1 MPIPQTVPAPRFY
14 PTLAS
19 VVDKDQIPDALGFL
33 KDSIDFL
40 LNKVHY
46 KDLQYTKSPN
56 GDSAHYSLSIVSRTR
71 LDIEI
76 PGTGIYLVLNPD
88 LTGGNV
94 DISAFP
100 ITIAYEWK
108 VLAYLRSFDLSKF
121 DFSPK
126 AFFETALRVLG
137 LSEKQAIAHF
147 INIFTEPVDEETT
160 SLQQFVT
167 DINEYVSENIPLP
180 DQVAKLEDVIEIVYD
195 QTQQYATL
203 AAFGKYIL
211 TTDLATT
218 KENLERFFRALLPQ
232 DIETYIKDILIPKF
246 RATLLLSAAIE
257 FPRSILQ
264 PVYPE
269 DHPNSLDIIPQDPSD
284 EFPDN
289 VLISFGE
296 ALFYADT
303 AKGFGYTMDIV
314 LNTLT
319 PAMIGNTGLIIDIQN
334 LKIDLSK
341 TENIAEADQE
351 NRPNEFMGVY
361 IERTDIFL
369 PKKWFKQ
376 DTGQTLAITGER
388 LLIGTG
394 GMSGTIA
401 LRATQTRDATGNV
414 TDYYSEYFQFNYPI
428 TALTNGTEVVLS
440 SHDALLNH
448 INGLTSRYQL
458 RFKYPLQVV
467 TNQTTTFE
475 SESEYNAFLSS
486 IDPDKYMWF
495 NLGRNP
501 DKAWRL
507 GFNRFD
513 ISFYQGRVTESNL
526 KARLEIP
533 KFTNP
538 NSTKAIIDLEG
549 HWKDEDDFYLTA
561 AYLPDGLPIN
571 LFGVLTLNLLS
582 AELGSEDGRFFIGA
596 SCELSFNNPVM
607 KGMLKERNIS
617 LPNIRIYE
625 DGSLEITGGNAS
637 IPVNIPLGLG
647 PVDVNVTTIHFGSH
661 QQEYNGVMRKYNYFG
676 FDGAISLDPLGIDAR
691 GEGLKF
697 YYTSDND
704 EYGGDGDS
712 FLHIQTIEVDLII
725 PGDASPE
732 SATAIING
740 MLSIPAPGSSEA
752 YEGQVSFKLPQS
764 GITGGASMTLQ
775 PRYPA
780 FLLDAHVDLP
790 APIPVGPLGVY
801 GFKGLLGFRYV
812 AEKEAVG
819 LKPGQDT
826 WYDYYTYPPKGV
838 HHSKFSSPEETEKYK
853 FPFSIGAGA
862 VLGTSFDGGTSI
874 SVRTMMLLSLPSLFL
889 IEGRA
894 SILSSRL
901 GLTDDREPPFFAF
914 IAWGDRSIEMGMGAD
929 FKIPQNNG
937 RIFDLYAEAQAAFF
951 FDNPSN
957 WYINLGTQEN
967 PNTARVLSLFT
978 AKSYLMI
985 SAQGI
990 QAGARAEL
998 DIRRRFGPARVR
1010 LYAYIEL
1017 GGLISFERF
1026 QLGGY
1031 IKLGGMVDVDIWII
1045 GVSLELNTILSA
1057 EAAEPFL
1064 LYAEF
1069 RVRACARII
1078 FKKVCRSFKIRLKWE
1093 KNGTVNNDPI
1103 APLPHPG
1110 SENKIDRT
1118 KELVQGVHML
1128 TNESFA
1134 LDYLG
1139 LDLSGEP
1146 DISNIHQVI
1155 PLDTY
1160 IDIKTVKGLIPGAVS
1175 TKIGGHT
1182 GGAAGYTDLIPPRK
1196 VMAGR
1201 ELRQVKHKYS
1211 IEDINIKAWNGTKW
1225 INYHPFEA
1233 LIEASERGAD
1243 TNKLKIGYWQ
1253 RSGEQ
1258 YNAIRL
1264 LATTPFSFT
1273 EASEPGWFIPEQYG
1287 ITASELFCKSTPKP
1301 LACANFLNKE
1311 VGTRYY
1317 APIQYKAH
1325 YINGAYF
1332 TLDGERLIK
1341 IDQHDDGS
1349 HTITKNVAYF
1359 EVTDL
1364 PNSFSDEYDRSL
1376 CFDKDNKLIIILPEP
1391 SVEVRL
1397 KLNTHTQGVTIT
1409 YYKTSG
1415 TQDYQPVYEQI
1426 TEQYISASNLDE
1438 EIIYPTSFNETD
1450 PVFITK
1456 IMITPGDFI
1465 AFIAKE
1471 PFSGALRT
1479 TTNVNNAGL
1488 SVLKTTLQQVC
1499 WMGLED
1505 FEYNLTIP
1513 GQNKVDEEQQD
1524 MKAGAERT
1532 IQPIWRPN
1540 TNYYI
1545 HFRLKDEVDNG
1556 ARIGT
1561 FDYYYGFKTAGPVGH
1576 FHNEPGV
1583 TYGDEYAQDGS
1594 IANRENGKLQNP
1606 DKYPLTSLRQYID
1619 YNRSYPNADGNLLQ
1633 AKPLFYDQQHGKID
1647 IYFSKPLA
1655 YHMLSGWPEY
1665 GPDNNDDV
1673 PNDNLPPIAGE
1684 LNIAIK
1690 DPATNIIIPYPLPAD
1705 YEEGVIPRPTPQWQ
1719 DDQDPRIPLNLQ
1731 GINQLIHHITNVN
1744 NGFIDCTLTLGEPIS
1759 PASKT
1764 YTVSLTHLKPRK
1776 LYTALLY
1783 NAFDKNASNSLED
1796 AENVLVHQF
1805 VFQTSRYP
1813 DFKAQVES
1821 YILKDPEDEQE
1832 DNSRQAIF
1840 DIPLPLGNPDT
1851 DPTID
1856 TLFAL
1861 VNEDATA
1868 GGSDLATQYPHLFE
1882 RAIEGVLGL
1891 PPMDPAQTTEFNL
1904 IKNSDSEGDIIAI
1917 LIRNPEPFNIP
1928 KIPIEEMKRIY
1939 NLDGTIKQ
1947 ENVIEVM
1954 IDSETIDENYT
1965 VLHSKDYSQALVM
1978 CNSVGN
1984 KITATSLNFQF
1995 KYKTW
2000 DGQQS
2005 AYVTEPGNN
2014 IYIQNIQLN

>member
-14 PTLAS
+14 PTLSS
-19 VVDKDQIPDALGFL
+19 VVDQDQIPDILGFL
-33 KDSIDFL
+33 KDGIVYLFDH
-40 LNKVHY
+40 VHY

-56 GDSAHYSLSIVSRTR
+56 GDSAHYSLSIVSRKR

-88 LTGGNV
+88 LSGGNV

-137 LSEKQAIAHF
+137 ISEKQAIAHF
-147 INIFTEPVDEETT
+147 INIFTEPIDEETT
-160 SLQQFVT
+160 NLQQFVT
-167 DINEYVSENIPLP
+167 DINEYISQNIPIP
-180 DQVAKLEDVIEIVYD
+180 DKVAKLEEVIQNIYN

-203 AAFGKYIL
+203 AAFGKYVL
-211 TTDLATT
+211 NTDLTKT
-218 KENLERFFRALLPQ
+218 KENLIKFFEALMPQ
-232 DIETYIKDILIPKF
+232 DLETYIKDILIPKF

-269 DHPNSLDIIPQDPSD
+269 NHPNSLEVIPISSEDS
-284 EFPDN
+284 FPDN

-296 ALFYADT
+296 VLFYADT
-303 AKGFGYTMDIV
+303 AQGFGYNMEVV

-319 PAMIGNTGLIIDIQN
+319 PAMVGNTGLVIDIHN
-334 LKIDLSK
+334 LKIDLS
-341 TENIAEADQE
+341 TRENIEEANQE

-361 IERTDIFL
+361 VERTEIFL

-401 LRATQTRDATGNV
+401 LRATQARDTTGKV
-414 TDYYSEYFQFNYPI
+414 TDYYSEYIQFNYPI
-428 TALTNGTEVVLS
+428 KVFKDGNEVSLQS
-440 SHDALLNH
+440 YDELLAH
-448 INGLTSRYQL
+448 INGLENRHQL
-458 RFKYPLQVV
+458 SFKYPLEVFTV
-467 TNQTTTFE
+467 ND
-475 SESEYNAFLSS
+475 SHIIKNKSEYNALLST
-486 IDPDKYMWF
+486 IDPNKYLWF

-507 GFNRFD
+507 GFKRFD
-513 ISFYQGRVTESNL
+513 ISFYQGQVTESNL

-533 KFTNP
+533 KFKNP
-538 NSTKAIIDLEG
+538 NSAGQKAIVDLEG
-549 HWKDEDDFYLTA
+549 YWKDEDDFYLTA

-571 LFGVLTLNLLS
+571 LFNVLTLNLLS
-582 AELGSEDGRFFIGA
+582 AELGRDDGRFFIGA
-596 SCELSFNNPVM
+596 SCELSFNNPTM
-607 KGMLKERNIS
+607 KEMLKERSIS

-647 PVDVNVTTIHFGSH
+647 PVDVNVTAIHFGSH
-661 QQEYNGVMRKYNYFG
+661 QQEHNGVMRNYNYWG

-691 GEGLKF
+691 GEGVKF
-697 YYTSDND
+697 YYTTDND
-704 EYGGDGDS
+704 EHGGSGDS

-725 PGDASPE
+725 PGSASPE

-752 YEGQVSFKLPQS
+752 YEGEVSFKLPQS
-764 GITGGASMTLQ
+764 GITGGASMSLQ

-801 GFKGLLGFRYV
+801 GFKGLMGFRYV

-819 LKPGQDT
+819 LKSGEDT
-826 WYDYYTYPPKGV
+826 WYDYYTYPPRGV
-838 HHSKFSSPEETEKYK
+838 HQSKFSGPEDTKEYN

-862 VLGTSFDGGTSI
+862 VLGTSFDDGTSI

-894 SILSSRL
+894 SILNARL

-929 FKIPQNNG
+929 FKVPEKSG
-937 RIFDLYAEAQAAFF
+937 RIFDLYAEVQAAFF

-967 PNTARVLSLFT
+967 PNTARVLTLFT
-978 AKSYLMI
+978 AQSYLMI

-998 DIRRRFGPARVR
+998 DIRRRFGPAKVR

-1017 GGLISFERF
+1017 GGFISFERF

-1031 IKLGGMVDVDIWII
+1031 IKLGGMIDVDIWII
-1045 GVSLELNTILSA
+1045 GVSLELNTTLSA

-1064 LYAEF
+1064 LYAELQ
-1069 RVRACARII
+1069 VRACAKII
-1078 FKKVCRSFKIRLKWE
+1078 FKKVCKKFRIRLKWE
-1093 KNGTVNNDPI
+1093 KNGTLNRTPI
-1103 APLPHPG
+1103 APLPHPD
-1110 SENKIDRT
+1110 SENKTDRT

-1139 LDLSGEP
+1139 LNLSAEP
-1146 DISNIHQVI
+1146 QVSAITKII

-1175 TKIGGHT
+1175 DKIGGHT
-1182 GGAAGYTDLIPPRK
+1182 GGAAGYTDLIPPQK

-1211 IEDINIKAWNGTKW
+1211 IEDIEIKAWNGTEW
-1225 INYHPFEA
+1225 IDYHPFAA
-1233 LIEASERGAD
+1233 LVDKSERH
-1243 TNKLKIGYWQ
+1243 NVQNLKIGYWQ

-1287 ITASELFCKSTPKP
+1287 ITASELFCASTPKP
-1301 LACANFLNKE
+1301 LACADFLNKQ
-1311 VGTRYY
+1311 VGTRYFP
-1317 APIQYKAH
+1317 PIQYPAH
-1325 YINGAYF
+1325 FINGAYF
-1332 TLDGERLIK
+1332 TLEGERFIA
-1341 IDQHDDGS
+1341 IDRAPDGS
-1349 HTITKNVAYF
+1349 YIINKSLAYF
-1359 EVTDL
+1359 EISNL
-1364 PNSFSDEYDRSL
+1364 PNSFNYAQSL
-1376 CFDKDNKLIIILPEP
+1376 CFDHKNKLVIILPEP

-1397 KLNTHTQGVTIT
+1397 KLNTVTQGVTIT
-1409 YYKTSG
+1409 YYKTNG
-1415 TQDYQPVYEQI
+1415 TQDYQPVYEQV
-1426 TEQYISASNLDE
+1426 TEQYLSASALNSE
-1438 EIIYPTSFNETD
+1438 VIYPAPVDPTN

-1456 IMITPGDFI
+1456 VVITPGDI
-1465 AFIAKE
+1465 VPPIVVE
-1471 PFSGALRT
+1471 PVQEALRT
-1479 TTNVNNAGL
+1479 VTNTRNADL
-1488 SVLKTTLQQVC
+1488 PVFKTTLQEVC
-1499 WMGLED
+1499 WLGLED
-1505 FEYNLTIP
+1505 FEYNQTIP
-1513 GQNKVDEEQQD
+1513 GQAKVEGEQEAMQE
-1524 MKAGAERT
+1524 GAEKT
-1532 IQPIWRPN
+1532 VQPIWRPN

-1545 HFRLKDEVDNG
+1545 RFRLQDTVDNG
-1556 ARIGT
+1556 ANTGT
-1561 FDYYYGFKTAGPVGH
+1561 FDYFYGFKTAGPVGH
-1576 FHNEPGV
+1576 FHNDTDV
-1583 TYGDEYAQDGS
+1583 TYGNEYNADGS
-1594 IANRENGKLQNP
+1594 IANREGGKLLNP
-1606 DKYPLTSLRQYID
+1606 EKYPLTSLRQYID

-1633 AKPLFYDQQHGKID
+1633 AKPSFYDNGQCNIN
-1647 IYFSKPLA
+1647 IYFNKPLA
-1655 YHMLSGWPEY
+1655 YHMLSGWPAY
-1665 GPDNNDDV
+1665 G
-1673 PNDNLPPIAGE
+1673 PNDNLPPLAGE

-1690 DPATNIIIPYPLPAD
+1690 DPATNVIIPYPLPVD
-1705 YEEGVIPRPTPQWQ
+1705 YEEGLLPGSTSQWQ
-1719 DDQDPRIPLNLQ
+1719 DDEDPRIPLDLQ
-1731 GINQLIHHITNVN
+1731 GINQLIDHIQGNS
-1744 NGFIDCTLTLGEPIS
+1744 GFINCTLTLGEPIS
-1759 PASKT
+1759 PTSKT
-1764 YTVSLTHLKPRK
+1764 YSVSLTHLKPRK
-1776 LYTALLY
+1776 LYTVLLY

-1796 AENVLVHQF
+1796 IENALVHQF
-1805 VFQTSRYP
+1805 VFQTSRYANF
-1813 DFKAQVES
+1813 DEQVMS
-1821 YILKDPEDEQE
+1821 YCLKDP
-1832 DNSRQAIF
+1832 DNVDVQAPVREAIF
-1840 DIPLPLGNPDT
+1840 DISVPLDS
-1851 DPTID
+1851 DAID
-1856 TLFAL
+1856 IAFAL
-1861 VNEDATA
+1861 VNGDTTA
-1868 GGSDLATQYPHLFE
+1868 GGNDLATQYPHLFE
-1882 RAIEGVLGL
+1882 RVVEGVLGL
-1891 PPMDPAQTTEFNL
+1891 PTIDPAQTTEFNL
-1904 IKNSDSEGDIIAI
+1904 IKNSNSSTKDTIAI
-1917 LIRNPEPFNIP
+1917 LIRNPEPFNLP
-1928 KIPIEEMKRIY
+1928 KIPIEVIQ
-1939 NLDGTIKQ
+1939 DTIG
-1947 ENVIEVM
+1947 VM
-1954 IDSETIDENYT
+1954 IDDKTVDSNYV

-1978 CNSVGN
+1978 YNSEDK
-1984 KITATSLNFQF
+1984 KIAATSLNFQF
-1995 KYKTW
+1995 LYKTW
-2000 DGQQS
+2000 NKQEL
-2005 AYVTEPGNN
+2005 AYLAESGNT
-2014 IYIQNIQLN
+2014 IYLPNIQLN